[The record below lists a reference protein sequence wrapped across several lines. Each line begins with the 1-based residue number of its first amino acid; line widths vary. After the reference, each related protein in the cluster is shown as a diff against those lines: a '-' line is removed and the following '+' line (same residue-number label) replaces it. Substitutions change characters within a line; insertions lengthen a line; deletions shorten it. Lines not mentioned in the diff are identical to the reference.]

1 MKTAKISAG
10 CYLFVQKTQNR
21 IKSLLQIIFKEAER
35 MVALNRRG
43 FMKLKKH
50 TLHQEGKNNQKHFM
64 AT

>member
-35 MVALNRRG
+35 MEALNQG